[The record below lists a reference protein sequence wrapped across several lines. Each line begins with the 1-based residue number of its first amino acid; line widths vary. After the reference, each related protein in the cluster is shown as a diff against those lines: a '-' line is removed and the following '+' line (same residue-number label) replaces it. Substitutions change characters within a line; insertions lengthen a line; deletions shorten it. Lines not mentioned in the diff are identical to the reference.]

1 MRVNII
7 SLLIASIV
15 IPAFLSSC
23 NNDDLSNE
31 DNFDRGEMLENIGNN
46 IILPAF
52 DQFESATSQLQ
63 STITTLT
70 GEVNQANLDV
80 VQDAWLNTIVT
91 WKYAEMFMFGPVDQM
106 VAAPGID
113 NWRADNVTNT
123 LGIEEAIDTNQ
134 EINASYIEGIGAT
147 RKGLPAIEYLLFN
160 FEEGD
165 QAILDQLNASE
176 NRRAYLSALSERVN
190 QIATAV
196 NEAWKP
202 GGGNYIETFTGSTG
216 KSAASSVNVL
226 ANEFLML
233 IERVKNHKL
242 GIPLGKRSMGT
253 LLPEN
258 VEARFSAESL
268 VLMQRNIDAIED
280 VFLGTGASGDQQ
292 GYADYLNALNA
303 EYNGQPLA
311 DVIANQ
317 IEDLR
322 ASVSAI
328 NDPLKTA
335 LEIQNAQVEEAYNAA
350 QRLVVFTKTDMMS
363 NLGLLVTYTDNDG
376 D

>member
-7 SLLIASIV
+7 SLLIVSIV
-15 IPAFLSSC
+15 IPAFLISC
-23 NNDDLSNE
+23 GDDDLTNQ
-31 DNFDRGEMLENIGNN
+31 DNFDRGEMLENIASN

-52 DQFESATSQLQ
+52 DQFESATSELE

-70 GEVNQANLDV
+70 GDVNQANLDV

-91 WKYAEMFMFGPVDQM
+91 WKYAEMFVFGPVDQM
-106 VAAPGID
+106 VAAPAID

-123 LGIEEAIDTNQ
+123 LGIEEVIDTNQ
-134 EINASYIEGIGAT
+134 EINASYIQSIGAT
-147 RKGLPAIEYLLFN
+147 RKGLPAIEYLLFD
-160 FEEGD
+160 FEGGD
-165 QAILDQLNASE
+165 QAILDQLNTSE
-176 NRRAYLSALSERVN
+176 NRRAYLLALSARLN

-196 NEAWKP
+196 NQAWKP

-258 VEARFSAESL
+258 VEARFSGESL

-322 ASVSAI
+322 ASVNAI